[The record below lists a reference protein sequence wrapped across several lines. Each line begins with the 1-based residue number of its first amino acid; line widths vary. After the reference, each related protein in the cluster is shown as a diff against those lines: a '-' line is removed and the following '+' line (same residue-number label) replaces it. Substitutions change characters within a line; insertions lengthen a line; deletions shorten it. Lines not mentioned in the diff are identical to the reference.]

1 MDFGCK
7 EPACRSHGDWFRR
20 RHPIRLH
27 ARSHSLLEGDQS
39 TSFVLLNLHDLP
51 VKQRNWE

>member
-51 VKQRNWE
+51 VKQRNWA